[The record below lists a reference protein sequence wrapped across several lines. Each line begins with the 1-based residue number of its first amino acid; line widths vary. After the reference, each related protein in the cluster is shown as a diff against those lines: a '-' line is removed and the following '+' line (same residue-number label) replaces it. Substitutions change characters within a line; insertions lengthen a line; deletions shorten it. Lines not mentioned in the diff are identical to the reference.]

1 MCLILGQTITISP
14 MLASAH
20 VVSQCPH
27 NHPRRWGM
35 IVIIINNN
43 TISSSN
49 NNIIIIIILFGL
61 DDETE
66 A

>member
-1 MCLILGQTITISP
+1 

-43 TISSSN
+43 TISSSSN

>member
-1 MCLILGQTITISP
+1 

-35 IVIIINNN
+35 MMMIIIINNN
-43 TISSSN
+43 TIISSN
-49 NNIIIIIILFGL
+49 NIIVIIILFGL

>member
-1 MCLILGQTITISP
+1 

-49 NNIIIIIILFGL
+49 NNIIIIIIILFGL